1 MRVHPRG
8 CGEAADALALPPA
21 PLGPSP
27 RVRGSPTVVPP
38 LDMSQ
43 GSIPAGAGKP
53 KPFCSSP
60 PSIRVHPRGCGE
72 ARSAF
77 DSATHSGGPSPRV
90 RGSLRRDFIF
100 VVSPRSIP
108 AGAGKPAVLRA
119 RRLLHRVHPRGCGEA
134 PEGRAPAV
142 GRGGPS
148 PRVRGSHSTRLR
160 FASILGS
167 IPAGAGK
174 PMTDRIT
181 ADGWRVHPRGC
192 GEADRLDVA
201 LPRLQGP
208 SPRVRGSLA
217 GETERCI
224 RSGSIPAGAGKPS
237 PCRQGSLWF
246 RVHPRWSGNACKILK
261 RKGLLSLELRDPTPD
276 PTIGWCR
283 ECGSACRLAFVPA
296 GTESLQPIRSS
307 LSPVVRPRTV
317 TPFTRRCAS
326 FRSAERALGRYWS
339 CSTQTLM
346 CLVFPGTCV

>member
-246 RVHPRWSGNACKILK
+246 RVHPRGCGEVPSTCSWSYA
-261 RKGLLSLELRDPTPD
+261 SLGPSPRVRGSPAPTEER
-276 PTIGWCR
+276 GGR
-283 ECGSACRLAFVPA
+283 LGSIPAGAGKPNIRSVAFVNMRVHPRGCGEA
-296 GTESLQPIRSS
+296 ARPPGQLLDVRGPSPRVRGSRATRAASASS
-307 LSPVVRPRTV
+307 
-317 TPFTRRCAS
+317 
-326 FRSAERALGRYWS
+326 
-339 CSTQTLM
+339 
-346 CLVFPGTCV
+346 